1 MPPKRHPILVSLLV
15 PAGLVAVA
23 MALRWLA
30 WPVLGSE
37 VPFMFCWPAVLIAAW
52 LGGFRAGFVA
62 TLLGAL
68 ATTYFVLEPRFT
80 LAVRNPA
87 EAAGLA
93 LFVLLGTF
101 LSWLQQ
107 RYHFA
112 RLGQRAAEEYALQVV
127 DERELLR
134 ITLTSIGDA
143 VIVTDPHGRVTF
155 LNPVAEA
162 LTGWSQA
169 DALGRPL
176 EEVFRIVNAHTRQP
190 AENPAAQALR
200 DGKVVGLANDTLL
213 IARDGGEKAIDDSA
227 APVRDEAGRIGGAVL
242 VFRDVTDRQRLAAER
257 ERAVESL
264 GQSEA
269 RYRALAEQLA
279 EADRHKNEFVAMMTH
294 ELRNP
299 LAALRAA
306 VELLT
311 HCALADP
318 DAATAADTLVRQVDS
333 LDRLTGDLLDLARI
347 SRGALP
353 LKREPVSLERVVRQ
367 ALEEVR
373 PALQA
378 RRHELSVTLPPEP
391 VWLEADA
398 LRLVQVLVNLLDNAG
413 KYTAPGGRIT
423 LAVSRDG
430 DSAVFRVRDTGIG
443 IAPDE
448 LPRLFGLFT
457 RLTAMADT
465 TYTGMGIG
473 LALVR
478 SLVELHGGSVEACS
492 EGRGKGSEFVVRLP
506 VRAAPPAPT
515 PPPPVESPAAPPCRV
530 VLADDSEGFAA
541 SCARLLRRRGHEVLL
556 AGDGEEALNL
566 VHEVRPDVLLLDI
579 RLPGLDGYEV
589 ARRLRSAPG
598 LGGVR
603 IVGITGFGDEQHRRQ
618 AEQAGFDEL
627 LTKPLRLADLE
638 RVLADRTTSG
648 AAT

>member
-1 MPPKRHPILVSLLV
+1 
-15 PAGLVAVA
+15 